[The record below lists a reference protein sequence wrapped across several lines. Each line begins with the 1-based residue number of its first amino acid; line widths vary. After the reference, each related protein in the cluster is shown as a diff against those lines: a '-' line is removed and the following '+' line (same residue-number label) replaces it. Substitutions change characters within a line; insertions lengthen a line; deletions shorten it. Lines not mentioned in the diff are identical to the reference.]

1 MNTKWTL
8 MERLLMSSGVA
19 YLGIGLILAVW
30 SAFTWSKTGVYGP
43 PVLVFLQNML
53 LWPIWLP
60 AAIAMSHGSSH

>member
-1 MNTKWTL
+1 MK
-8 MERLLMSSGVA
+8 RIFLLIGIVGIV
-19 YLGIGLILAVW
+19 LGIGLILAVW